1 MNDNLTQKKDEIAQV
16 FMKIFQEYGMRK
28 IIINDV
34 AKELGMSKKTI
45 YKYFTGGN
53 PEAFFLLKKKKN

>member
-34 AKELGMSKKTI
+34 SKRTW
-45 YKYFTGGN
+45 N
-53 PEAFFLLKKKKN
+53 E